1 MKYIE
6 KRFLKQIDNLRLEN
20 TQLRGHIMKQ
30 TEQIS
35 NYHAY
40 LSQINIQSK
49 ANRREKLMT
58 ALQARASANLSLIQ
72 ASNEVRVPLVNTGR
86 NRPTSA
92 PGTTSEAHRVQVMAL
107 AKEKQQLR
115 CRPYTTKQE
124 RKSFI

>member
-1 MKYIE
+1 
-6 KRFLKQIDNLRLEN
+6 
-20 TQLRGHIMKQ
+20 MKQ

-72 ASNEVRVPLVNTGR
+72 ASNEVRVPLVR

-115 CRPYTTKQE
+115 GRPYTTKQE